1 MKYGK
6 FKIPNI
12 ASLMNIYVFKY
23 MYLRLDLHDL
33 SSINVH
39 GYTCTQLDLHIYDAI
54 QFVLGGFMNAYIQ
67 IQEHVYTY
75 VHALSYTFK
84 E

>member
-23 MYLRLDLHDL
+23 MYLRLDLHD
-33 SSINVH
+33 
-39 GYTCTQLDLHIYDAI
+39 
-54 QFVLGGFMNAYIQ
+54 
-67 IQEHVYTY
+67 
-75 VHALSYTFK
+75 
-84 E
+84 